1 MPYYNE
7 LANYAEE
14 FMKQGGNCCEA
25 VVRAANKVWGLELA
39 PEAIAATS
47 LFKSGMGSGYT
58 CGALVGMVMISGIL
72 KDRWG
77 HPLNNKL
84 AAELTSRF
92 RAEFGS
98 TCCREICKNR
108 PFKEKIG
115 RKGCI
120 NLTAKT
126 AGILE
131 ELWTDVQKIK
141 GSAD

>member
-1 MPYYNE
+1 MSYCSE
-7 LANYAEE
+7 LSNCAEE

-25 VVRAANKVWGLELA
+25 VVRSANKVWELDLA
-39 PEAIAATS
+39 PEVIAATS
-47 LFKSGMGSGYT
+47 LFKSGMGSGCT
-58 CGALVGMVMISGIL
+58 CGALAGMVMVSGIL
-72 KDRWG
+72 SDRWG

-108 PFKEKIG
+108 PLKEKIG

-131 ELWTDVQKIK
+131 EVWADVQKLNR
-141 GSAD
+141 SAE